1 MKKRIL
7 ILWTGLLAVALCA
20 CSSGGKTVTVAPE
33 GSAPA
38 ETAAVEEPAAA
49 PAETAQPQ
57 AQDMPL
63 AGDVPQVQTVAIDQ
77 YAYNRLT
84 LENSTFTMDYPS
96 HWNRIPASKSVC
108 FEEPVADGLIPARV
122 VVTSKAVDSVPKKE
136 ENRVSLKTRQLT
148 AFFEKVLQGYDS
160 YEFSGDVATDG
171 SFLGDSAA
179 QYVTYTCVRGESHY
193 KGYAIIAL
201 KGSSLY
207 VFHFRCAETDY
218 ERMSTVMMRIRD
230 SSSLGG

>member
-77 YAYNRLT
+77 
-84 LENSTFTMDYPS
+84 
-96 HWNRIPASKSVC
+96 
-108 FEEPVADGLIPARV
+108 
-122 VVTSKAVDSVPKKE
+122 
-136 ENRVSLKTRQLT
+136 
-148 AFFEKVLQGYDS
+148 
-160 YEFSGDVATDG
+160 
-171 SFLGDSAA
+171 
-179 QYVTYTCVRGESHY
+179 
-193 KGYAIIAL
+193 
-201 KGSSLY
+201 
-207 VFHFRCAETDY
+207 
-218 ERMSTVMMRIRD
+218 
-230 SSSLGG
+230 

>member
-63 AGDVPQVQTVAIDQ
+63 AVPQAQTVAIDQ

-122 VVTSKAVDSVPKKE
+122 VVTSKGVETVPKKE

-179 QYVTYTCVRGESHY
+179 QYVTYTCVKGESHY

-230 SSSLGG
+230 SISLGD

>member
-1 MKKRIL
+1 MKKRIV
-7 ILWTGLLAVALCA
+7 WVAMLAFALCA
-20 CSSGGKTVTVAPE
+20 CFPALAEEPT
-33 GSAPA
+33 SAPA
-38 ETAAVEEPAAA
+38 ETASAAN
-49 PAETAQPQ
+49 
-57 AQDMPL
+57 DMPL
-63 AGDVPQVQTVAIDQ
+63 AGDVPQVQTVTIDQ

-122 VVTSKAVDSVPKKE
+122 VVTSKGVENVPKKE
-136 ENRVSLKTRQLT
+136 ENRTSLKTRQLT
-148 AFFEKVLQGYDS
+148 SFFEKVLQGYDS

-171 SFLGDSAA
+171 SFLGDSSA
-179 QYVTYTCVRGESHY
+179 QYITYTCVKGESHY

-230 SSSLGG
+230 SISLGS

>member
-49 PAETAQPQ
+49 PAETAQPL

-63 AGDVPQVQTVAIDQ
+63 AVPQAQTVAIDQ

-122 VVTSKAVDSVPKKE
+122 VVTSKGVETVPKKE

-179 QYVTYTCVRGESHY
+179 QYVTYTCVKGESHY

-218 ERMSTVMMRIRD
+218 ERMSTVMIRIRD
-230 SSSLGG
+230 SISLGD